1 MAKAKVH
8 PATDALAFNVRVLRL
23 KRNNMS
29 QIALAAEAN
38 MSPNTIGDMEKRIGN
53 PRLKTLQQ
61 LADTLGVEVAALF
74 AKPE

>member
-8 PATDALAFNVRVLRL
+8 PATDVLAFNVRVLRL

-29 QIALAAEAN
+29 QVTLATEAN
-38 MSPNTIGDMEKRIGN
+38 MSPNTISDIEKRVGN
-53 PRLKTLQQ
+53 PTLETLQQ
-61 LADTLGVEVAALF
+61 LADTLGVKVADLF

>member
-8 PATDALAFNVRVLRL
+8 PATDALAFNIRVLRL

-29 QIALAAEAN
+29 QVTLAAEAN
-38 MSPNTIGDMEKRIGN
+38 MTPNTISDIEKRDGN
-53 PRLKTLQQ
+53 PTLETLQQ
-61 LADTLGVEVAALF
+61 LADALGVEVAALF